1 MWQNIVERTKKMFE
15 IYMSLLSL
23 VLGFDIKEIKKALN
37 REQLRSSGKLEIS
50 TSIEAVSKNLNASKD
65 IIEST
70 LVELEN
76 QKKLFEDM
84 KKQAEI
90 SQQIA
95 SMNQE
100 QVAALNKVLEKTLHN
115 QEKKS
120 FPKTVLWNL
129 FFCVLSAILGFGLGK
144 FL

>member
-1 MWQNIVERTKKMFE
+1 MFE

-50 TSIEAVSKNLNASKD
+50 TSIEAVSKNLNTSKD